1 MRSKVLFVISFPS
14 PAQRGWGHQ
23 ELSMSKG
30 KKIALW
36 SVLSFLFILVFGTGV
51 VLKKLGQAV
60 AGPHGGIP
68 EGIVSIGNTLSPKEG
83 FPGEDKL
90 TIVCMGIDDSWTDS
104 DVVYTSQS
112 RTDTLFV
119 MTLDLNTKKATML
132 SIPRDTYAHIA
143 GTDTHTKINAAY
155 ATGGPAR
162 TVATV
167 NEFLGTNATHY
178 LVLNIDATKKMV
190 DALGGVDVDVE
201 HPMHYHDKWGHLS
214 IDLEPGEQHLD
225 GQNAVGFARYRHPD
239 AGKKPTPEDGDERR
253 MYRQHLLMRAMVDK
267 AKSFANLAQAPQ
279 LADVAMST
287 IRTDFT
293 RQQILDIAAIFKGIQ
308 QDQIQTASIPG
319 DDFRGPGGAWD
330 YAIKPEV
337 AHAYAN
343 WLVKG
348 DPTAAR
354 SLTPVT
360 IKNGTSTPGL
370 AQFAVDQLKAQGY
383 TDVHNGGN
391 VASPRVHLASSTAA
405 KPEAARTV
413 LLDTGVANP
422 DAPQDISILL
432 GIPLP
437 VTSRHPVKPNKVGW
451 TPPAGITITLGED
464 YASAAKASG
473 RLNRD
478 LVTSRTSSSA
488 SAN

>member
-1 MRSKVLFVISFPS
+1 
-14 PAQRGWGHQ
+14 
-23 ELSMSKG
+23 MSKG

-36 SVLSFLFILVFGTGV
+36 SVFSV
-51 VLKKLGQAV
+51 VLVLVVGASYLFGVYHKLITDKNGHISIPQAIHD
-60 AGPHGGIP
+60 AQ
-68 EGIVSIGNTLSPKEG
+68 ETAFAPKEG

-119 MTLDLNTKKATML
+119 MTLDLTKKTATML
-132 SIPRDTYAHIA
+132 SIPRDTYTHIA
-143 GTDTHTKINAAY
+143 GTHTTTKINAAY
-155 ATGGPAR
+155 ATGGPER

-167 NEFLGTNATHY
+167 NEFLGTSATHY

-214 IDLEPGEQHLD
+214 IDLQPGQQHLN
-225 GQNAVGFARYRHPD
+225 GNNAVGFARYRHPD
-239 AGKKPTPEDGDERR
+239 TGMRPTFEDGDERR
-253 MYRQHLLMRAMVDK
+253 MYRQHVLMRAMVDK
-267 AKSFANLAQAPQ
+267 AKTFANVTQAPQ
-279 LADVAMST
+279 LVDVAMST

-293 RQQILDIAAIFKGIQ
+293 RQQLFDIAAIFKGVQ
-308 QDQIQTASIPG
+308 QGDIQTASIPG

-337 AHAYAN
+337 AHAYAD

-348 DPTAAR
+348 DETASRPLVA
-354 SLTPVT
+354 VVV
-360 IKNGTSTPGL
+360 KNGTSVPGL
-370 AQFAVDQLKAQGY
+370 AQFAADQLKAQGY

-391 VASPRVHLASSTAA
+391 AAPAHIHLASSTAA
-405 KPEAARTV
+405 AKPEVARTV
-413 LLDTGVANP
+413 MLDTGVANP
-422 DAPQDISILL
+422 DAPQDVSILL
-432 GIPLP
+432 GVESP
-437 VTSRHPVKPNKVGW
+437 VTSRRPVHPNKAGW
-451 TPPAGITITLGED
+451 TPDPVLTITLGAD
-464 YASAAKASG
+464 YAAAAKATG

-478 LVTSRTSSSA
+478 LVSSGTGGASSA
-488 SAN
+488 N

>member
-1 MRSKVLFVISFPS
+1 
-14 PAQRGWGHQ
+14 
-23 ELSMSKG
+23 MSKG

-36 SVLSFLFILVFGTGV
+36 SVLSVLF
-51 VLKKLGQAV
+51 VLA
-60 AGPHGGIP
+60 AGGGWLFSKYRKIITDPHRN
-68 EGIVSIGNTLSPKEG
+68 VSISDAIRDAGETAFEPQQG

-90 TIVCMGIDDSWTDS
+90 TIVCMGIDDSWTNS

-119 MTLDLNTKKATML
+119 MTLDLINKKATML
-132 SIPRDTYAHIA
+132 SIPRDTYTHIA
-143 GTDTHTKINAAY
+143 GTHTTTKINAAY
-155 ATGGPAR
+155 STGGPER

-214 IDLEPGEQHLD
+214 IDLQPGEQHLD
-225 GQNAVGFARYRHPD
+225 GNSAVSFARYRHPD
-239 AGKKPTPEDGDERR
+239 AGKQPTPEDGDERR
-253 MYRQHLLMRAMVDK
+253 MYRQHVLMRAMVDK
-267 AKSFANLAQAPQ
+267 AKTFANVAQAPQ
-279 LADVAMST
+279 LIDVAMST

-293 RQQILDIAAIFKGIQ
+293 RQQLFDIAAIFKRVQ
-308 QDQIQTASIPG
+308 QSDIQTASIPG
-319 DDFRGPGGAWD
+319 EDFRGPGGAWD

-343 WLVKG
+343 WLIKG
-348 DPTAAR
+348 DETASR
-354 SLTPVT
+354 SLVPV
-360 IKNGTSTPGL
+360 IVKNGTSVPGL

-391 VASPRVHLASSTAA
+391 AAPAHIHLASSTTGT

-413 LLDTGVANP
+413 MLDTGVANP
-422 DAPQDISILL
+422 NAPQDVSVLL
-432 GIPLP
+432 GVESP
-437 VTSRHPVKPNKVGW
+437 VTSRHPVKPNKLGW
-451 TPPAGITITLGED
+451 TPDPVLTITLGAD
-464 YASAAKASG
+464 YAAAAKATG
-473 RLNRD
+473 RLNG
-478 LVTSRTSSSA
+478 TMA
-488 SAN
+488 SAGGAS